1 MTQLSRYFTPQQPP
15 HSDLLSRDY
24 ATVWHPYGRDSDY
37 SALLPISHGDGALL
51 ITEDGRQ
58 IIDAI
63 SSWWVN
69 LHGHAHPK
77 LTAAIANQASKL
89 SQAIF
94 GSCTHEPAVQ
104 LAEALLK
111 SIPANHSSVFY
122 SDDGST
128 AVEVALKLTLQFW
141 LNRGKPRSR
150 FIALSGAYHGD
161 TFGAMSV
168 SERGVFNS
176 AFNQHLFSIDHLPFP
191 GTPEEATQCLDAL
204 DIALSEG
211 SVAAL
216 IVEPLVQGAAGMRM
230 YDVAVLDEITKRS
243 HDQGSLVIF
252 DEVMTGFGRL
262 GSLFASNLVQNQ
274 PDLICLSKGITGGM
288 LPLGATTM
296 TAEIREACRSEETQ
310 KTFFHGHSFTGNAL
324 SCACALA
331 SFELV
336 TSPDCVTARER
347 IGAQHRKFLAQL
359 ADRYPSLQTRSL
371 GTICAVDMPHETPT
385 GYVHP
390 LRNILLRRFLADN
403 VLLRPLGNTVYIIPP
418 YCITEEQLGRVYQ
431 SIWGALEDLEKY

>member
-211 SVAAL
+211 SVAAV

-431 SIWGALEDLEKY
+431 SIWGALEDLERY

>member
-1 MTQLSRYFTPQQPP
+1 
-15 HSDLLSRDY
+15 
-24 ATVWHPYGRDSDY
+24 VWHPYGRDSDY

-141 LNRGKPRSR
+141 LNRGKPRNR

-191 GTPEEATQCLDAL
+191 GTSEEATQCLDAL

-211 SVAAL
+211 SVAAV

-230 YDVAVLDEITKRS
+230 YDVAVLDEITKRT
-243 HDQGSLVIF
+243 HDQGSLIIF

-262 GSLFASNLVQNQ
+262 GSLFASNLVQNK

-324 SCACALA
+324 SCACALT

-347 IGAQHRKFLAQL
+347 IGAQHRNFIAQL

-371 GTICAVDMPHETPT
+371 GTICAIDMPHETPT

-431 SIWGALEDLEKY
+431 SIWGALEDLERY